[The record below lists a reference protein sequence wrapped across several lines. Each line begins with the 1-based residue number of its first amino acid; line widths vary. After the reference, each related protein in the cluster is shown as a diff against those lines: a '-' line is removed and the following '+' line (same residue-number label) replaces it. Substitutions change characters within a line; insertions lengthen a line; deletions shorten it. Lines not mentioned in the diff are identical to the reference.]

1 MKLLFVH
8 ETKIKE
14 DKNGTLYTD
23 GSYNQEVWNRYL
35 SITSNL
41 SIIARKGLC
50 IYEVDDAEKRFNY
63 FDKER
68 INFIEVPNFTSSII
82 EYLDIRKRIKSN
94 NIIKDAVLKS
104 ECIIARLPSTYG
116 NVAIKFA
123 RKFNKPYLVE
133 VVGCPWDALWNHSSK
148 GKILAFPSWIAMK
161 KSLINAP
168 YAIYV
173 TSEFLQKR
181 YPTKGKSI
189 NCSDIVLTKFN
200 DKVLEARLDKICNI
214 KQNNK
219 MVIGTTAAVNVRYK
233 GQQYVIQALGKLKK
247 QGITNFEYQI
257 VGGGDQAYLKSIV
270 ERCDVIE
277 QVKFLGATP
286 HDKVVQWLDNI
297 DLYIQ
302 PSMQEGLPRALIEAL
317 SRGLPSIGS
326 DAGGIP
332 ELVSPEFVFK
342 RKDVNDLEDIIKKM
356 TKDTMLNEAKKNFEK
371 AKEFDRALLDMKRND
386 FYRKFIN
393 KYNIDE

>member
-23 GSYNQEVWNRYL
+23 SSYNQEVWNRYL

-41 SIIARKGLC
+41 SIIARKELC

-94 NIIKDAVLKS
+94 NIIRDAVLKS

-123 RKFNKPYLVE
+123 REFNKPYLVE

-148 GKILAFPSWIAMK
+148 GKILAFPSWRAMK

-181 YPTKGKSI
+181 YPTKGKSV

-200 DKVLEARLDKICNI
+200 DKVLEARLDKISNI

-257 VGGGDQAYLKSIV
+257 VGGGDQAYLRSIV

-277 QVKFLGATP
+277 QVKFLGDTP

-386 FYRKFIN
+386 FYRKLIN

>member
-8 ETKIKE
+8 EVKIKE

-41 SIIARKGLC
+41 SIIARKELC